1 MMLPVTTPPGYCV
14 QNQAPALVALPETK
28 EKILPDHWT
37 GIKMSI
43 SAIYEWREKNYLI
56 STDSEKLDI
65 PAVHN
70 YLTRSTWA
78 KGIDVETVTAST
90 KNSLNFGIYHNDTQI
105 GFARLITDYATFAYL
120 CDVYVLEEYQGD
132 GLGRWLMECI
142 HRHPVFEKLRRIM
155 LFTTTAPW
163 LYEKFGY
170 EPVNKENYAWTITRP
185 DIYLRGK
192 NSR

>member
-1 MMLPVTTPPGYCV
+1 MNV
-14 QNQAPALVALPETK
+14 
-28 EKILPDHWT
+28 
-37 GIKMSI
+37 SI
-43 SAIYEWREKNYLI
+43 SAIHEWRKNNYLV
-56 STDSEKLDI
+56 STDREKLDMQ
-65 PAVHN
+65 AVHQ

-78 KGIDVETVTAST
+78 KGIDPETVAAST
-90 KNSLNFGIYHNDTQI
+90 ENSLNFGIYHNESQI

-142 HRHPVFEKLRRIM
+142 HEHPVFERLRRIM

-170 EPVNKENYAWTITRP
+170 EPVNKQNYAWAITRP
-185 DIYLRGK
+185 DIYTRGK
-192 NSR
+192 HQR